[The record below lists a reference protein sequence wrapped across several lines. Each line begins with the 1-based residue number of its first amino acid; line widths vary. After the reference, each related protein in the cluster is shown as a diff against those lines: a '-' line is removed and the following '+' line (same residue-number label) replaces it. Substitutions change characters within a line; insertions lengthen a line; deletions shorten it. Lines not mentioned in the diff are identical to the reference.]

1 MEALREV
8 TEWKSGYRAPNHVY
22 LMNGSKAVA
31 YKRWG
36 VEAPVYFKTPMQLD
50 KRKRQ
55 FVRVTPNPFKVEKE
69 TRIKVTGSKGD
80 VYWVDPVE
88 MTCTCSGFTF
98 RGNCKHLKE
107 VQ

>member
-8 TEWKSGYRAPNHVY
+8 TEWKSEYRAPNHIY

-50 KRKRQ
+50 KRGRQ

-88 MTCTCSGFTF
+88 MSCTCAGFTF
-98 RGNCKHLKE
+98 RGGCKHLKE